1 MNHQQQIH
9 QYLAELQLY
18 LARLAP
24 SEAQEVVREIESH
37 LFDVIEQQQ
46 AQGEALDIPA
56 LLAGFGSPR
65 QLAEQYVAHIT
76 SGEPPPR
83 GFKVIKAVTRGVSA
97 SLYYSMAVLGAS
109 WVLSLLFIAG
119 VKLIHPELVGAW
131 SDAGGQSINVGF
143 VDVPPAGKTELLG
156 YWIVPVAAGLALLG
170 GIVTRQVLKVLK
182 RQL

>member
-1 MNHQQQIH
+1 MSAYPQIQ

-18 LARLAP
+18 LARLHPA
-24 SEAQEVVREIESH
+24 EANEVVREIESH
-37 LFDVIEQQQ
+37 LFDVIEQQ
-46 AQGEALDIPA
+46 GPSLDVQA
-56 LLAGFGSPR
+56 LLAGFGTPR

-76 SGEPPPR
+76 NGAPPPR

-97 SLYYSMAVLGAS
+97 SLYYSMAVLAAS

-143 VDVPPAGKTELLG
+143 VDVPPVGKTELLG

-170 GIVTRQVLKVLK
+170 AVVSRKVLQVLK
-182 RQL
+182 RQM